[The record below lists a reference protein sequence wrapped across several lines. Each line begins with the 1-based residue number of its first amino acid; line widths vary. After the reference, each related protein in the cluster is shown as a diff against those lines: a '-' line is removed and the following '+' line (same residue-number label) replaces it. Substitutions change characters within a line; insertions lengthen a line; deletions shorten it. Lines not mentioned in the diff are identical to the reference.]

1 MVGNSPE
8 VLGRSHSEVADEAAS
23 ERPGTAGRLESLLQ
37 HPAIWRGRSAAQVDT
52 VSSGFAALDESL
64 PGGGWPRAGLIEILI
79 THIGV
84 GELHVL
90 LPALATLTRKASSRW
105 CAWIAP
111 PFEPYAPALA
121 AHDVALERVF
131 VARTEKPLWAF
142 EQALVSGACEVV
154 FAWVPSA
161 PARDIRRLQLAAEK
175 GRALGVLFRPQVAA
189 RESSSAVL
197 RVLIEPRKGQH
208 TTSNEPQTVRV
219 TLLKSRGGSR
229 SSIELSFPTEGALAQ
244 GSAGFAKSQ
253 EGSVTSLRPQSSD
266 SPTGSL

>member
-1 MVGNSPE
+1 VE
-8 VLGRSHSEVADEAAS
+8 
-23 ERPGTAGRLESLLQ
+23 
-37 HPAIWRGRSAAQVDT
+37 T

-79 THIGV
+79 SHIGV

-90 LPALATLTRKASSRW
+90 LPALAMLTSKASSRW

-111 PFEPYAPALA
+111 PFEPYAPALV
-121 AHDVALERVF
+121 AHGVTLERVF

-142 EQALVSGACEVV
+142 EQALVSGACEAVL
-154 FAWVPSA
+154 AWVPNA

-189 RESSSAVL
+189 RQSSSAVL
-197 RVLIEPRKGQH
+197 RVLVERSESQGARI
-208 TTSNEPQTVRV
+208 

-229 SSIELSFPTEGALAQ
+229 GSIDLPLAQ
-244 GSAGFAKSQ
+244 GSAGFSKSQ
-253 EGSVTSLRPQSSD
+253 EGVLKSLHPQSSD
-266 SPTGSL
+266 SHARSL